1 VVGGVVARERDPALR
16 HGLQWANGEGDL
28 DVVTTSASWSGH
40 AALGTQDAT
49 GSMSVIAAHAAS
61 IGAATE
67 KLWSN
72 SWANPSPFFA
82 RAQHVMVASRQP

>member
-1 VVGGVVARERDPALR
+1 M
-16 HGLQWANGEGDL
+16 
-28 DVVTTSASWSGH
+28 VTR
-40 AALGTQDAT
+40 ALGTHGT
-49 GSMSVIAAHAAS
+49 MRSMSVIAAQTAS